1 MDIKPNIVIKDKY
14 WLYLTYFWSF
24 VAFTAIIF
32 DFIYNN
38 SFGSFLAP
46 ILVIYIAILTIY
58 VGVKEFERWQEF
70 HKGRHPGEIFVFMW
84 TLMIFGIIIAQFI
97 LKTPYKIPQEVI
109 STYIAVLGI
118 LAITSKSKSLHR
130 TSHRPQD

>member
-1 MDIKPNIVIKDKY
+1 MLTDTIIKDKY

-38 SFGSFLAP
+38 GLGSVLSP
-46 ILVIYIAILTIY
+46 VLVVYIAILTIY

-70 HKGRHPGEIFVFMW
+70 HKGRHPGEVFVLMW
-84 TLMIFGIIIAQFI
+84 TVVVFGIFIAQFI
-97 LKTPYKIPQEVI
+97 LQKPYKIPDDVI
-109 STYIAVLGI
+109 STYIAGLGF
-118 LAITSKSKSLHR
+118 LAMTRKSKSLFGSRHR
-130 TSHRPQD
+130 QN